1 MNFLEGFDNVDWDF
15 ILSVLCKFRYRS
27 KWIHII
33 PLAYANIQSKSKVN
47 DVLPLPRILSELSML
62 LYIIKDEVL
71 AISINVDTRT
81 KGTHIADH
89 EIKIVHFADDTT
101 ILLRDFSYFT
111 KTEVKF

>member
-1 MNFLEGFDNVDWDF
+1 
-15 ILSVLCKFRYRS
+15 
-27 KWIHII
+27 
-33 PLAYANIQSKSKVN
+33 
-47 DVLPLPRILSELSML
+47 ML

-101 ILLRDFSYFT
+101 ILLRDFSHFI
-111 KTEVKF
+111 KTEAKF